1 MNKKLWNAESL
12 KRIRLENL
20 KKDKL
25 LICLL
30 AGILLLVIA
39 IPTGKKK
46 EEAPKRYQGTEGSGS
61 VSALAESEYV
71 TYLEGHLEELFTQI
85 EGAGKVSV
93 MVTLSSS
100 AEKIVEKDR
109 ERQNETVTESDSQGG
124 ERTTSSSSGTET
136 TVYEDSKTD
145 GGNPYVSK
153 EMTPRV
159 EGVVVVAPGGDD
171 ARVVKNITEA
181 VQALFGID
189 THKIRIMKK
198 N

>member
-1 MNKKLWNAESL
+1 MNKKLWNVEIL
-12 KRIRLENL
+12 KHIPIKNL

-30 AGILLLVIA
+30 AGILLLVIT
-39 IPTGKKK
+39 IPAGKKK
-46 EEAPKRYQGTEGSGS
+46 EEIPAGYQSADVSGS
-61 VSALAESEYV
+61 AVTESEYV
-71 TYLEGHLEELFTQI
+71 AYLEGHLEELFSQM
-85 EGAGKVSV
+85 EGAGEVSV
-93 MVTLSSS
+93 MITLSSS
-100 AEKIVEKDR
+100 AEKIVEKDMEKR
-109 ERQNETVTESDSQGG
+109 SETVDESDSQGG

-136 TVYEDSKTD
+136 TVYEGEKT
-145 GGNPYVSK
+145 GEGNPYVSK

-159 EGVVVVAPGGDD
+159 EGVVVIASGGDD